1 MLLLRRGGRG
11 EDESFTAN
19 QSLMAITSSEEG
31 ASLDCCSIICFDRS
45 TSLKCPHIHN
55 NFDNN
60 KIYPSLLDP
69 APNSPNPLLMLECHR
84 ECSSLPPSSHP
95 RSIPRRR
102 SPRKHLPTYH
112 LSPSITC
119 PVDQE
124 MWQRTNNL
132 THQQGGRKEKKKKAK
147 ERYQKALKQKTQ
159 L

>member
-11 EDESFTAN
+11 EDESFTAH

-60 KIYPSLLDP
+60 KIYASLLDR

-84 ECSSLPPSSHP
+84 ECSSLPPSLFPTALNPTEKKS
-95 RSIPRRR
+95 SQA
-102 SPRKHLPTYH
+102 PTYLPLITLNH
-112 LSPSITC
+112 LSRRPINVAKRTTC
-119 PVDQE
+119 
-124 MWQRTNNL
+124 
-132 THQQGGRKEKKKKAK
+132 
-147 ERYQKALKQKTQ
+147 
-159 L
+159 